1 MAPTAVTAKDANVL
15 CEIKNISQE
24 FTPSNGMPLH
34 VLENI
39 NLVIRPKEIV
49 ALLGPTGC
57 GKSTILRILA
67 GLLKPTHG
75 EVFYHSQPLT
85 GLNPGIAIVFQSFAL
100 LPWKTMA
107 ENVQTVLYALGLPQ
121 AEIDERTTRALRMVG
136 LAGFEDW
143 YPRACSGGMKQ
154 RGGIARALTVD
165 PEILLL
171 DEPFSQVDALTAES
185 LRAEVIDLWAA
196 GANNISSI
204 LMVSH
209 DIKEVV
215 YMADRIVVLSANP
228 GQIRT
233 VMENRLPRP
242 RDYRS
247 PEFLQLVDQLHD
259 VITRSELPDA
269 PPLPTGR
276 GMQHMEP
283 LPEALPSQIVGLLE
297 YLDARGGREEI
308 FRIAADTNQEFGRI
322 INIVEGAELLE
333 LVDTPKRMV
342 VLEQAGQRLVR
353 ATPDDRKG
361 LWRTRILKLRLFKM
375 IYETLKQQ
383 AGQQIDRD
391 FVLETIVMQMPQEN
405 YEKVFETFLQW
416 AHFGNLFEYD
426 ETTEVISL
434 VEEQG
439 G

>member
-1 MAPTAVTAKDANVL
+1 
-15 CEIKNISQE
+15 
-24 FTPSNGMPLH
+24 
-34 VLENI
+34 
-39 NLVIRPKEIV
+39 
-49 ALLGPTGC
+49 
-57 GKSTILRILA
+57 
-67 GLLKPTHG
+67 
-75 EVFYHSQPLT
+75 
-85 GLNPGIAIVFQSFAL
+85 
-100 LPWKTMA
+100 MA
-107 ENVQTVLYALGLPQ
+107 ENVQTVLHALGLPQ
-121 AEIDERTTRALRMVG
+121 AEINERTTNALKLVG

-165 PEILLL
+165 PEILFL

-185 LRAEVIDLWAA
+185 LRAEVIDIWSA
-196 GANNISSI
+196 GANNLSSI

-228 GQIRT
+228 GEIRQ

-269 PPLPTGR
+269 PVVPPGR
-276 GMQHMEP
+276 AQTMEP

-322 INIVEGAELLE
+322 INIVEGAELLD
-333 LVDTPKRMV
+333 LVDTPRRMV
-342 VLEQAGQRLVR
+342 VLEQNGQRLKSAHSQR
-353 ATPDDRKG
+353 PQAD
-361 LWRTRILKLRLFKM
+361 WRTLVPLRLF
-375 IYETLKQQ
+375 L
-383 AGQQIDRD
+383 
-391 FVLETIVMQMPQEN
+391 P
-405 YEKVFETFLQW
+405 
-416 AHFGNLFEYD
+416 
-426 ETTEVISL
+426 
-434 VEEQG
+434 
-439 G
+439 

>member
-1 MAPTAVTAKDANVL
+1 MAPTAAAAQGTGVL
-15 CEIKNISQE
+15 CEIKNISHE

-67 GLLKPTHG
+67 GLLRPTHG
-75 EVFYHSQPLT
+75 DVFYHSEPLT

-107 ENVQTVLYALGLPQ
+107 ENVKTVLYPLGLPQ
-121 AEIDERTTRALRMVG
+121 AEINQRTARALKMVG
-136 LAGFEDW
+136 LSGFEDW

-154 RGGIARALTVD
+154 RCGIASALTVD

-171 DEPFSQVDALTAES
+171 DEPFSQIDALTAES
-185 LRAEVIDLWAA
+185 LRAEVIDIWSA
-196 GANNISSI
+196 GVNNLSSI

-215 YMADRIVVLSANP
+215 YMADRIVVFERQPRADPPGDGKPAAAAAGLSLSRVLAA
-228 GQIRT
+228 R
-233 VMENRLPRP
+233 
-242 RDYRS
+242 RS
-247 PEFLQLVDQLHD
+247 IARRHHPQRAARCAV
-259 VITRSELPDA
+259 VPS
-269 PPLPTGR
+269 GR
-276 GMQHMEP
+276 GLQTMEP

-297 YLDARGGREEI
+297 YLDARGGREEL
-308 FRIAADTNQEFGRI
+308 FRIAADTNQEFGKI
-322 INIVEGAELLE
+322 INVVEGAELLD

-353 ATPDDRKG
+353 TTPDDRKA
-361 LWRTRILKLRLFKM
+361 LWRTRIMQLRLFKM
-375 IYETLKQQ
+375 IYDALKQQ
-383 AGQQIDRD
+383 AGKQIDRD

-405 YEKVFETFLQW
+405 YEKVFETFVQW
-416 AHFGNLFEYD
+416 AHFGNLLEYD
-426 ETTEVISL
+426 ATTEVISL
-434 VEEQG
+434 MEE
-439 G
+439 

>member
-1 MAPTAVTAKDANVL
+1 MASSAVAAQDTTVL
-15 CEIKNISQE
+15 CELKNVSQD
-24 FTPSNGMPLH
+24 FTPSHGKPLH
-34 VLENI
+34 VLDNI
-39 NLVIRPKEIV
+39 SLVIRPNEIV

-57 GKSTILRILA
+57 GKSTILRIIA

-75 EVFYHSQPLT
+75 EVFYHSQPLV

-107 ENVQTVLYALGLPQ
+107 ENVKAVLHAIGLPHN
-121 AEIDERTTRALRMVG
+121 EIDERTTRALHMVG

-143 YPRACSGGMKQ
+143 YPKACSGGMKQ

-185 LRAEVIDLWAA
+185 LRAEVIDIWSA
-196 GANNISSI
+196 GVKNLKSI

-228 GQIRT
+228 GQIRQ
-233 VMENRLPRP
+233 VIENPLPRP

-247 PEFLQLVDQLHD
+247 AEFLQLVDQVHD

-269 PPLPTGR
+269 PAVPPGR
-276 GMQHMEP
+276 ALTVEP
-283 LPEALPSQIVGLLE
+283 LPDALPSQIIGLLE

-308 FRIAADTNQEFGRI
+308 FRIAADTHQEFGRI
-322 INIVEGAELLE
+322 INVVEGAELLD
-333 LVDTPKRMV
+333 LVDTPRRMV
-342 VLEQAGQRLVR
+342 VLEPNGLRLVR
-353 ATPDDRKG
+353 AAPDERKE
-361 LWRTRILKLRLFKM
+361 LWRTRILHLRLFRM
-375 IYETLKQQ
+375 IYDTLKQQ
-383 AGQQIDRD
+383 PTHQVDRD
-391 FVLETIVMQMPQEN
+391 FVLETIVLQMPQEN
-405 YEKVFETFLQW
+405 YEKVFETFTHW
-416 AHFGNLFEYD
+416 GHFGNLFEYD
-426 ETTEVISL
+426 EANEVVSL
-434 VEEQG
+434 MEE
-439 G
+439 

>member
-1 MAPTAVTAKDANVL
+1 MASATAQSTGVL
-15 CEIKNISQE
+15 CEIKNISHD
-24 FTPSNGMPLH
+24 FTPSHGKPLH
-34 VLENI
+34 VLDNI

-57 GKSTILRILA
+57 GKSTILRIVA

-75 EVFYHSQPLT
+75 EVFYHAEPLT

-107 ENVQTVLYALGLPQ
+107 QNVQVVLQAIGLSQP
-121 AEIDERTTRALRMVG
+121 EIDERTTRALHSVG

-185 LRAEVIDLWAA
+185 LRAEVIDIWSA
-196 GANNISSI
+196 GANNLSSI

-228 GQIRT
+228 GRVRQVI
-233 VMENRLPRP
+233 ENPLSRP

-247 PEFLQLVDQLHD
+247 PEFLQLVDQVHD

-269 PPLPTGR
+269 PVVPPGR
-276 GMQHMEP
+276 AITIEP
-283 LPEALPSQIVGLLE
+283 LPEALPSQIIGLLE

-308 FRIAADTNQEFGRI
+308 FRIAADTHQEFGRI
-322 INIVEGAELLE
+322 INVVEGAELLD
-333 LVDTPKRMV
+333 LVDTPRRMV
-342 VLEQAGQRLVR
+342 VLEANGQRLVR
-353 ATPDDRKG
+353 AAPQERKE
-361 LWRTRILKLRLFKM
+361 LWRTRILQLWLFKM
-375 IYETLKQQ
+375 VYETLKQQ
-383 AGQQIDRD
+383 PAHQVDRD
-391 FVLETIVMQMPQEN
+391 FVLETIVLQMPQEN
-405 YEKVFETFLQW
+405 YEKVFETFIYW
-416 AHFGNLFEYD
+416 GHFGNLFEYD
-426 ETTEVISL
+426 EATEMVSL
-434 VEEQG
+434 MEE
-439 G
+439 

>member
-1 MAPTAVTAKDANVL
+1 MTTSAVAKETAVL

-24 FTPSNGMPLH
+24 FTPSHGKPLR

-57 GKSTILRILA
+57 GKSTILRIIA
-67 GLLKPTHG
+67 GLLRPTHG
-75 EVFYHSQPLT
+75 EVFYHSETLT

-107 ENVQTVLYALGLPQ
+107 ENVVAVLQAAGLPET
-121 AEIDERTTRALRMVG
+121 EIEERTSRALRLVG

-185 LRAEVIDLWAA
+185 LRAEVIDIWSA
-196 GANNISSI
+196 GENKLSSI

-228 GQIRT
+228 GQIRQ
-233 VMENRLPRP
+233 VIDNRLPRP

-247 PEFLQLVDQLHD
+247 PEFLQLVDQVHD

-269 PPLPTGR
+269 PTLPTGR
-276 GMQHMEP
+276 GLTMEP
-283 LPEALPSQIVGLLE
+283 LPEALPSQIIGLLE
-297 YLDARGGREEI
+297 YLEARGGREEI
-308 FRIAADTNQEFGRI
+308 FRIASDTHQEFGRI

-333 LVDTPKRMV
+333 FVDTPKRMV
-342 VLEQAGQRLVR
+342 VLEPAGERLVR
-353 ATPDDRKG
+353 ATPEERTA
-361 LWRTRILKLRLFKM
+361 LWRARILQLRLFKM
-375 IYETLKQQ
+375 IYDALKQQ
-383 AGQQIDRD
+383 AGEHIDRD

-405 YEKVFETFLQW
+405 YEKVFETFITW
-416 AHFGNLFEYD
+416 AHFGNLLEYN
-426 ETTEVISL
+426 ENTEQISL
-434 VEEQG
+434 MEE
-439 G
+439 